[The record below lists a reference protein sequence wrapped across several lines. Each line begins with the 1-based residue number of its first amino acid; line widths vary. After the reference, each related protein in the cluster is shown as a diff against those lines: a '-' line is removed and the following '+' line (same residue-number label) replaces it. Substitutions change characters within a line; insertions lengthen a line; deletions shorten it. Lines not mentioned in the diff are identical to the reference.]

1 MTASVRLVVVGVA
14 PLSTPVEAESAA
26 VGAALAA
33 AGITLD
39 SRVLVEADEA
49 ALERALLS
57 EGLTVVVAGA
67 GGSAGDIV
75 RRVVARVAGVRLVCA
90 ITDGIPAQDMMMV
103 KRYLRSFPR
112 ERKTT
117 LVGPNCAGIISP
129 GKAQLGIMPPH
140 IYSRGPVGIVT
151 RSGTL
156 NAPMGVLSF
165 GVTARSGYAPLRT
178 KKRRHPP

>member
-67 GGSAGDIV
+67 GGSAGD
-75 RRVVARVAGVRLVCA
+75 RLVEPVGPLHFA
-90 ITDGIPAQDMMMV
+90 GEHTAGEFASLMEGA
-103 KRYLRSFPR
+103 LRSGLR
-112 ERKTT
+112 
-117 LVGPNCAGIISP
+117 A
-129 GKAQLGIMPPH
+129 AQQIL
-140 IYSRGPVGIVT
+140 
-151 RSGTL
+151 
-156 NAPMGVLSF
+156 
-165 GVTARSGYAPLRT
+165 ARSP
-178 KKRRHPP
+178 